1 MAGGAV
7 GEPVPVLSIFPYVL
21 SVDSRTSGKVSERT
35 TGQGRRGNHASC
47 EANLLPAAGSAL
59 CSFDVIQAE
68 RAPFYFS
75 TQLLEKLTMR
85 TEQFDRLY
93 NSVPDAYGGVTLSL
107 RQPIQTRDARTVGP
121 AVPLFGPNDS
131 IRLSSA
137 RERGQTRDEGE
148 TSGRL
153 EGNDPQKR
161 ISRGLLNTAESIE
174 PIRDSLA
181 DAVEALDPSKNL
193 TAGVFHQAQD
203 IGELKKALGLAD
215 EVIALGHTYKALAT
229 DALTRTR
236 AARDQSKFTPHTQL
250 SELERTHLP
259 SDSPIMRS
267 IYPAAGAK
275 DQGAA
280 CDVPPEPG
288 SFGKSTKDAV
298 RRSMG
303 RLRSYLPG
311 TNRGITTQAYQDKLR
326 DERAKM
332 ATKDQQA
339 APVAT
344 ARMTAADF
352 AALRANKRQER
363 T

>member
-1 MAGGAV
+1 MTNRIASELYDLVRTGAGADDFKM
-7 GEPVPVLSIFPYVL
+7 VP
-21 SVDSRTSGKVSERT
+21 
-35 TGQGRRGNHASC
+35 RR
-47 EANLLPAAGSAL
+47 
-59 CSFDVIQAE
+59 
-68 RAPFYFS
+68 R
-75 TQLLEKLTMR
+75 
-85 TEQFDRLY
+85 
-93 NSVPDAYGGVTLSL
+93 
-107 RQPIQTRDARTVGP
+107 IQTRDASTIRTRDPGLP
-121 AVPLFGPNDS
+121 IFGENAS
-131 IRLSSA
+131 VRLPSA
-137 RERGQTRDEGE
+137 RERGRTRDEGGE

-153 EGNDPQKR
+153 EGNDPRKR
-161 ISRGLLNTAESIE
+161 ISRGLLNTPESIE

-275 DQGAA
+275 DQAGRA
-280 CDVPPEPG
+280 CDLPPEPG

-303 RLRSYLPG
+303 HLRSYLPG

-339 APVAT
+339 APAAT
-344 ARMTAADF
+344 ARMTAKAFAD
-352 AALRANKRQER
+352 LRTNKRR
-363 T
+363 S